1 MTTVIPLSTLER
13 SSAGGKREGA
23 RGGKRG
29 GKKGG
34 GKEGEKEKER
44 GKREREK
51 RKERA
56 TYYITTSSTSDNL
69 CHCKPS
75 LHPFSVP
82 HMYGR

>member
-1 MTTVIPLSTLER
+1 MT
-13 SSAGGKREGA
+13 AGGKREGA

-51 RKERA
+51 RKEGA
-56 TYYITTSSTSDNL
+56 TYSLQHLPLLIISVIVTLLCILFL
-69 CHCKPS
+69 CHICTIDRVVVDKGTE
-75 LHPFSVP
+75 LDI
-82 HMYGR
+82 